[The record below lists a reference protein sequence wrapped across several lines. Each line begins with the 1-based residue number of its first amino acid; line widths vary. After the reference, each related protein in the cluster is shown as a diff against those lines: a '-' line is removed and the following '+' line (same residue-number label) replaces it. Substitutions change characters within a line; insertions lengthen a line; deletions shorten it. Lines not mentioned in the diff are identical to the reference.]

1 MAETVKDKVKNTRR
15 WISWSL
21 GSTFSGFISTNS
33 NFYCSKKVLVE
44 EGLEEQEENI

>member
-21 GSTFSGFISTNS
+21 VSTFSGFISTNS
-33 NFYCSKKVLVE
+33 NFYRSKKVLVE
-44 EGLEEQEENI
+44 EGLEEQEESI

>member
-21 GSTFSGFISTNS
+21 AALVASLVQIVISTVVKR
-33 NFYCSKKVLVE
+33 Y
-44 EGLEEQEENI
+44 